1 MALQRDLTLE
11 LALGL
16 RELTRTS
23 VLRGLL
29 HALRQRLRAAYATL
43 RPPHILDLG
52 LRTACAKLTRPLRRR
67 NAAYAQLTHGLRHLA
82 HTMCF
87 KCVGFFYEILSE
99 FCLRK

>member
-43 RPPHILDLG
+43 AP
-52 LRTACAKLTRPLRRR
+52 A
-67 NAAYAQLTHGLRHLA
+67 TH
-82 HTMCF
+82 
-87 KCVGFFYEILSE
+87 S
-99 FCLRK
+99 

>member
-1 MALQRDLTLE
+1 MVLQRDLTLE

-16 RELTRTS
+16 RARNTS

-67 NAAYAQLTHGLRHLA
+67 NAAYAKLTRGLRHLA
-82 HTMCF
+82 HTMCSNCAGNF
-87 KCVGFFYEILSE
+87 S
-99 FCLRK
+99 